1 MRAHSPR
8 AALTDADIVLL
19 PIRCAATARL
29 RGFEVLS
36 CEPGSDAKYGHA
48 AAHQLSKVLSGEV
61 ASLIAGHGLRLW
73 IPLSLEALRRDDSAV
88 VLFDGLAATTLAGT
102 DITFELGAKDILT
115 GTASS
120 NVLAALTGL
129 DSHIAVSVLSDFGS
143 IKAALLAD
151 ARISEVRLP
160 AAWCGKEPPPGCQW
174 HPEESW
180 VAQTVECLHGR
191 GLLASA
197 LDVSDFK
204 LCHEIIVAGF
214 DLIQGDVVGRPHSVE
229 ATVDQM
235 VAALPFGRTL
245 L

>member
-8 AALTDADIVLL
+8 AALTDADTVLL

-36 CEPGSDAKYGHA
+36 CEPGSDAYGPA
-48 AAHQLSKVLSGEV
+48 AAHQLAKVLLGDV

-73 IPLSLEALRRDDSAV
+73 IPLSLDALRRDDSAV
-88 VLFDGLAATTLAGT
+88 VLFDGLTATALAGT
-102 DITFELGAKDILT
+102 NITFELGANDILT

-129 DSHIAVSVLSDFGS
+129 DAHIAVSVLSDFGS
-143 IKAALLAD
+143 IEAALLAD

-160 AAWCGKEPPPGCQW
+160 AAWCGKAPPPGCQW
-174 HPEESW
+174 HPEECW
-180 VAQTVECLHGR
+180 VAETVECLHGR

-214 DLIQGDVVGRPHSVE
+214 DLIQGDVVGRPNSVE